1 MVHMGAVGID
11 CDRLAPVVNFIFNFR
26 LSGDLTQSLVAVVE
40 LLLELIL
47 SRAELEDGAVENAE
61 QGGENRRCRRERET
75 GFAEGVA
82 KIGRATEGAH
92 V

>member
-1 MVHMGAVGID
+1 
-11 CDRLAPVVNFIFNFR
+11 
-26 LSGDLTQSLVAVVE
+26 LVAGVE
-40 LLLELIL
+40 LLLELLL